1 MGSRFTH
8 GAESRYA
15 PIEGKALAVV
25 DRISLGGRVVV
36 CCAAATSSD
45 RSGIS
50 ASPTGFRDQA
60 SASVADAGNVQYAKP
75 IPQ

>member
-1 MGSRFTH
+1 M
-8 GAESRYA
+8 
-15 PIEGKALAVV
+15 
-25 DRISLGGRVVV
+25 VV
-36 CCAAATSSD
+36 CCLAATSSD

-50 ASPTGFRDQA
+50 ASPAGFRDQA